1 MQWIAMITM
10 LIDHIGI
17 VFFKG
22 EQVWRWIGRL
32 AFPLYAYGIVAG
44 YRHTRSL
51 PRYAKRLAVTA
62 ALAQVPYLYDFGFI
76 QVNVVGSFL
85 FCIGVLYLLD
95 RTNQGPQRILI
106 IAAGLLL
113 ITLLPFEYGG
123 YGLLLVLI
131 YRYAESASRM
141 FLGHLLLN
149 FLYYTLM
156 PMQVLSIFGT
166 LIIIYAQQVRPG
178 LAQRSAPSWLWRGFY
193 PGHLLLLAIV
203 SAVRRTLL
211 APA

>member
-1 MQWIAMITM
+1 MQWIAMMTM

-32 AFPLYAYGIVAG
+32 AFPLYAYGIVTG

-62 ALAQVPYLYDFGFI
+62 ALAQVPYLYAFGFM

-95 RTNQGPQRILI
+95 RTQEPAQRVLI
-106 IAAGLLL
+106 IAAGLL
-113 ITLLPFEYGG
+113 IISVLPFEYGG

-149 FLYYTLM
+149 MLYYVLM
-156 PMQVLSIFGT
+156 PLQMLSIAGT
-166 LIIIYAQQVRPG
+166 LIIIYAWKQRPE

-193 PGHLLLLAIV
+193 PGHLLLLSIAA
-203 SAVRRTLL
+203 AVRRGLL
-211 APA
+211 ASS

>member
-1 MQWIAMITM
+1 MQWIAMIAM

-62 ALAQVPYLYDFGFI
+62 ALAQLPYLYAFGFM

-85 FCIGVLYLLD
+85 FCIGVLYVLD
-95 RTNQGPQRILI
+95 RTGHPAARALI
-106 IAAGLLL
+106 IAAALV
-113 ITLLPFEYGG
+113 IMQVLPFEYGG

-131 YRYAESASRM
+131 YRYAESPSQM

-149 FLYYTLM
+149 FLYYVLM
-156 PMQVLSIFGT
+156 PLQMLSIAGT
-166 LIIIYAQQVRPG
+166 LIIIYAQKRLPA
-178 LAQRSAPSWLWRGFY
+178 LSERSAPAWLWRGFY
-193 PGHLLLLAIV
+193 PGHLLLLSIA
-203 SAVRRTLL
+203 AAFRRGLF
-211 APA
+211 AGF